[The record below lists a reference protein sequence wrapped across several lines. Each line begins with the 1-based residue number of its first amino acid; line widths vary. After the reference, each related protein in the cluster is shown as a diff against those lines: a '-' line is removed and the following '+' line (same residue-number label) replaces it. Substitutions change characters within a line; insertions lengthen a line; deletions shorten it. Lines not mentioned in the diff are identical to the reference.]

1 MDEDRI
7 LEVLMGLTQCLIG
20 QDNPEEVSMANSVS
34 SQMRGFR
41 GVGRANSALP
51 PVSCVSSGDQ

>member
-1 MDEDRI
+1 
-7 LEVLMGLTQCLIG
+7 MGLTQCLIG
-20 QDNPEEVSMANSVS
+20 QDDPEEVSMANSVS

-41 GVGRANSALP
+41 GVGRASSALP